1 MENQIF
7 RQDGGQLLNS
17 WFVGIMWIKIV
28 FSVLGIIGQVWH
40 MFSDI
45 TSANPIVV
53 ISVVLAVC
61 AVTGGYWLLGAEK
74 KGFYMIV
81 GANIALA
88 ILSYYQYTQIS
99 ADECGMLYNMAKQE
113 AFRGVWGNIC
123 NIIILMLLMLLR
135 KNGKNAYE
143 IIWTR

>member
-17 WFVGIMWIKIV
+17 WFVGIMWVKIV

-81 GANIALA
+81 GANISHYMRA
-88 ILSYYQYTQIS
+88 
-99 ADECGMLYNMAKQE
+99 
-113 AFRGVWGNIC
+113 
-123 NIIILMLLMLLR
+123 LLR
-135 KNGKNAYE
+135 QGTLHFQFCYLQMDL
-143 IIWTR
+143 IMQVTYQDRR